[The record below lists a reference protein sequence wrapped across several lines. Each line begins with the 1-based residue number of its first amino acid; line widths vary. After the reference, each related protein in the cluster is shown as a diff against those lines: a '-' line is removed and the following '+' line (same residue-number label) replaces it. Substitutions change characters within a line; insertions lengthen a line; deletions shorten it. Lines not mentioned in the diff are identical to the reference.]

1 MTKEEFRFKFVELM
15 GEALKAEVFSG
26 FVLLWREGKG
36 GGYMADTLNPKEVAR
51 RLRGS
56 ADSIEM
62 DNNVRSE
69 GAYLIEDGETP
80 LRFKPDEELN

>member
-1 MTKEEFRFKFVELM
+1 MKFVELM

-26 FVLLWREGKG
+26 FVLLWREGEG

-56 ADSIEM
+56 ADSIEREG
-62 DNNVRSE
+62 NTHAQ
-69 GAYLIEDGETP
+69 GAYLIEAGEPP
-80 LRFKPDEELN
+80 LKIDTDKELN